1 MPKLIDL
8 EKIKP
13 IDFPSTEMDGLDVVR
28 YLNTLP
34 TVDSMELVRGR
45 WIWISDSIVSCSQCN
60 RNFYSEDD
68 VNAGVNWYYC
78 PKCGAKMD
86 GVSDG

>member
-13 IDFPSTEMDGLDVVR
+13 IDFPSVEMYGLDVVR

-34 TVDSMELVRGR
+34 TVDAVEMVRCKDCKNYKYR
-45 WIWISDSIVSCSQCN
+45 WETDDGKGHVICDHSTEHLLDDSFCSYGERKN
-60 RNFYSEDD
+60 
-68 VNAGVNWYYC
+68 
-78 PKCGAKMD
+78 D
-86 GVSDG
+86 G